1 MPQRVLRGCPARLL
15 LFQPTLAFCIGRIL
29 FVLCVL
35 CFAVLAIL
43 LGLVLAVLL
52 CLILAVLLSFVS
64 MSAVL
69 VFVRRIVLVIQ
80 DTHLLTRSSMNR
92 EIKNIRRE

>member
-52 CLILAVLLSFVS
+52 SFVS